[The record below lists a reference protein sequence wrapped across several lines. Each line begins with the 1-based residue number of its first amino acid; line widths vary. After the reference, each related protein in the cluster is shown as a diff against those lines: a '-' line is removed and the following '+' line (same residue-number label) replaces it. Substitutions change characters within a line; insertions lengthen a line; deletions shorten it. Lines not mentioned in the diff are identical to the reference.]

1 MGMKLGKK
9 SKRTPTRL
17 RAKIEKAGAA
27 KQRKEW
33 KLAKKN
39 PEWRSRIKKDP
50 GIPNAFPFKNQILAE
65 IEERKR
71 QQEEEKIRLRD
82 EARKARK
89 EEKRQLRQNG
99 VDEHGNPIS
108 MPADD
113 DSDSDDMLDDDMD
126 EDMDGADGDSSNPMA
141 ALLASARAR
150 AAEFTGHD
158 EDDMSSDEEL
168 ELIDDDDDDDFATA
182 GKESSRKQFDKVFKT
197 VTQAADVILYVL
209 DARDPE
215 GTRSKEVEREIM
227 SASGGDKRLILVL
240 NKIDLVPPPVLKNWL
255 LYLRRYFPTLPLRAS
270 HSAPNA
276 NTFDHKAL
284 TVKGTSETLF
294 KALKSYAQ
302 SKQLKRAISVGVIGY
317 PNVGKSSVI
326 NALTARLH
334 RGKGAACPTGAEA
347 GVTTSLREVKFDSKL
362 KLIDSPGIVF
372 PNSDKKHAKSSA
384 KKSIEDEARLVLL
397 NAIPPK
403 QISDPVPAVSL
414 LLERFSTTPDLMQK
428 MLDVYGIP
436 PLMPT
441 TMHGDKT
448 HDFLIQVARKRGRLG
463 KGGVPNVNSAAMTVV
478 TDWRDGR
485 IQGWVEPP
493 AVVAAA
499 APAGV
504 AKGVAAQTTEA
515 GDKKEIVT
523 QWAEEFKIE
532 GLWGDGRNDGEDE
545 EMVIE

>member
-1 MGMKLGKK
+1 M
-9 SKRTPTRL
+9 REN
-17 RAKIEKAGAA
+17 I
-27 KQRKEW
+27 
-33 KLAKKN
+33 
-39 PEWRSRIKKDP
+39 
-50 GIPNAFPFKNQILAE
+50 
-65 IEERKR
+65 
-71 QQEEEKIRLRD
+71 
-82 EARKARK
+82 
-89 EEKRQLRQNG
+89 G
-99 VDEHGNPIS
+99 VDDNGNPIT
-108 MPADD
+108 MLVNEGDEDD
-113 DSDSDDMLDDDMD
+113 EDISEDEDMMD
-126 EDMDGADGDSSNPMA
+126 EDMDGAEGDESNPMA

-150 AAEFTGHD
+150 AAEYTGHD
-158 EDDMSSDEEL
+158 EDMMDEDEDLSSDEEI
-168 ELIDDDDDDDFATA
+168 ELLDDDDFTTA

-215 GTRSKEVEREIM
+215 GTRSKEIERQIM
-227 SASGGDKRLILVL
+227 SAAGGDKRLILIL

-326 NALTARLH
+326 NALTSRLH

-347 GVTTSLREVKFDSKL
+347 GVTTSLREVKLDSKL

-372 PNSDKKHAKSSA
+372 PNSDKKHAKSSS
-384 KKSIEDEARLVLL
+384 KKRIEDEARLVLL

-414 LLERFSTTPDLMQK
+414 LLDRFSSSPELMQK

-436 PLMPT
+436 PLMT
-441 TMHGDKT
+441 TSLHGDRT

-463 KGGVPNVNSAAMTVV
+463 KGGVPNINSAAMTVV

-493 AVVAAA
+493 AVMAASA
-499 APAGV
+499 QAGAV
-504 AKGVAAQTTEA
+504 AKGVPSQTTES

-545 EMVIE
+545 EMAVE